1 MKKTLILL
9 TAAVFL
15 LITGACSE
23 TKDNAGDGRLVI
35 KVTDDPFDISG
46 IESATVTVTKVE
58 IKKVG
63 DGISDGNPWM
73 ILSEDTV
80 TFDLIDLRNGV
91 TETLLDLEIQE
102 GEYDMIRLYVDEAGL
117 KLRDNDDAFT
127 VKVPSGSQTGIKIH
141 VNPSLEVSD
150 GLTAEL
156 LLDMDLSRSFILRGN
171 MRNNNGFI
179 FKPVIRAANMTL
191 AGRIQGTVTDTVDA
205 AISDAMVWLEQ
216 DTVVAAAFADSLGY
230 YAIIGIPAG
239 TYSVT
244 AAKEGYDTL
253 SYEGI
258 IIRPGNK
265 TVQNFRM
272 TKR

>member
-1 MKKTLILL
+1 MKNMLILL
-9 TAAVFL
+9 TAAAFL

-35 KVTDDPFDISG
+35 KMTDDPFDISG
-46 IESATVTVTKVE
+46 IESATVTITKVE

-63 DGISDGNPWM
+63 DGISDGSPWM
-73 ILSEDTV
+73 ILSEEIV
-80 TFDLIDLRNGV
+80 TLDMIDLRNGV
-91 TETLLDLEIQE
+91 TETLLDLEIPA
-102 GEYDMIRLYVDEAGL
+102 GEYDQVRLYVGEAGL
-117 KLRDNDDAFT
+117 KLKDNEDPYT

-141 VNPSLEVSD
+141 ISPFLEVSD

-179 FKPVIRAANMTL
+179 FKPVIRAANMTS
-191 AGRIQGTVTDTVDA
+191 AGRIQGIVTDTVDA
-205 AISDAMVWLEQ
+205 AIRDAMVWLEQ
-216 DTVVAAAFADSLGY
+216 DTVVATAFADSLGY
-230 YAIIGIPAG
+230 YAIIGVPAG

-253 SYEGI
+253 SYQGI